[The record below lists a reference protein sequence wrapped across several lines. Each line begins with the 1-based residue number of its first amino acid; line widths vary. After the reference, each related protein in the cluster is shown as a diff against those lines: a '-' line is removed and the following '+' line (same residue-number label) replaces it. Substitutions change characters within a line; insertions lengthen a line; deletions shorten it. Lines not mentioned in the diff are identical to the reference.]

1 MRENAAEASAFLLAL
16 EQSGIGQAIRQAAW
30 IYPIANTGHI
40 LALMLFA
47 AATAVMDLRILGAFS
62 ATTPASVIVPARRAS
77 MLGLGLMLV
86 TGLMLFVPDASRV
99 GTSGVFQLK
108 LALIALGVA
117 NALLLSGPA
126 LRGVPG
132 MPADAP
138 LPPRARIAAML
149 SIGIWLCV
157 AGLGRLIAYF

>member
-1 MRENAAEASAFLLAL
+1 MHEHAPAAPAFLLAL

-47 AATAVMDLRILGAFS
+47 AAVAVMDLRILGAFS

-77 MLGLGLMLV
+77 MLGLGLMLL
-86 TGLMLFVPDASRV
+86 TGLTLFVPDATRV
-99 GTSGVFQLK
+99 GTHWVFQIK
-108 LALIALGVA
+108 LALIALGIA
-117 NALLLSGPA
+117 NALLIAGPA
-126 LRGVPG
+126 LRGVAA
-132 MPADAP
+132 MPADTP
-138 LPPRARIAAML
+138 LPGRARVAAAL
-149 SIGIWLCV
+149 SILIWLCV